1 MYHSCTLPA
10 SFVLT
15 HPSARSMT
23 AELVVAGITFVLSPS
38 KKWGDT
44 WEKKKKKKPQ
54 LNTIEK
60 IVDLSS
66 FPAV

>member
-15 HPSARSMT
+15 HPSARNVT
-23 AELVVAGITFVLSPS
+23 AELVVVGITFVLSPS
-38 KKWGDT
+38 KNGET
-44 WEKKKKKKPQ
+44 HGKKKKTQ

>member
-23 AELVVAGITFVLSPS
+23 AELVVAGITFVLSPCE
-38 KKWGDT
+38 KWGDT
-44 WEKKKKKKPQ
+44 WKKKKKTQ

>member
-15 HPSARSMT
+15 HPSARSVT
-23 AELVVAGITFVLSPS
+23 AELVVVGITFVLSPS

-44 WEKKKKKKPQ
+44 WKKTKNKTQ

>member
-44 WEKKKKKKPQ
+44 WKKKKKK
-54 LNTIEK
+54 TT
-60 IVDLSS
+60 
-66 FPAV
+66 A